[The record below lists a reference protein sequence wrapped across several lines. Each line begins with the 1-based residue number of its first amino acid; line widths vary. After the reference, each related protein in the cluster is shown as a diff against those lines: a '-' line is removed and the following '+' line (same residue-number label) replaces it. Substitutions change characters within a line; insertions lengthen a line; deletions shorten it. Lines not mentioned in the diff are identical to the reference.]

1 MIGLDTGEKFMREG
15 SAIALLVRK
24 GVGEKE
30 GFSGRERL
38 SRDVCTKAK
47 IEAVLKSR
55 VKTKNL

>member
-1 MIGLDTGEKFMREG
+1 MREG

-30 GFSGRERL
+30 GFSARQGR

-47 IEAVLKSR
+47 IEAVLKIR
-55 VKTKNL
+55 VKTKTL

>member
-1 MIGLDTGEKFMREG
+1 MIEG

-30 GFSGRERL
+30 RFSGREGR